1 MTGSDLG
8 GAFGGIAIVAFLLV
22 LGAPLAVW
30 KALEIVI
37 WLINHVDISIT

>member
-8 GAFGGIAIVAFLLV
+8 GAFGGLAIISFLLV

-30 KALEIVI
+30 KAIEIVI
-37 WLINHVDISIT
+37 WLIKHVNISIT